1 MTSLPLSPSRPSVQD
16 VLTQGGTP
24 VGDDIIAE
32 SSTVDNTTSTAHLA
46 PQRPELHLPA
56 RDRHTWMLFTDW
68 CAAHDQS
75 SLPASPELLARFLSA
90 HPAGTA
96 TQRRHIS
103 VIDTVHHRHVF
114 PAPGRSDSIRAALD
128 TARRARLDDLA
139 ARASEVISRLP
150 ETGWPAGLFARRD
163 AMILTLAPTGLTYTQ
178 IAALRICDVTADP
191 VTDTLHVDTIDH
203 ARAVT
208 LPGLVAAGASP
219 VQVYRR
225 WMEVLGF
232 SDRYFSTHMLADL
245 MDTGDGT
252 ELAGHDGRIDPADQ
266 RPLLTPIDR
275 WGHTP
280 LTVRPLTAR
289 AVADITAAHL
299 TGRAPRHIR
308 LPVRKNTEN
317 NCLTTEATA
326 VEPLD
331 DDYYEHGV
339 AARKHAHHALGSV
352 TSVLDEIEDRAD
364 RLLAELLELIEGP
377 L

>member
-1 MTSLPLSPSRPSVQD
+1 MTTHVD
-16 VLTQGGTP
+16 A
-24 VGDDIIAE
+24 GDDITTE
-32 SSTVDNTTSTAHLA
+32 SSTVDNITSATHLA
-46 PQRPELHLPA
+46 PQPPELQLPA

-90 HPAGTA
+90 HPTGTV
-96 TQRRHIS
+96 TQRRRIS
-103 VIDTVHHRHVF
+103 VIDTAHHRYGF
-114 PAPGRSDSIRAALD
+114 PAPGRSDNIRAALD
-128 TARRARLDDLA
+128 ATRRARLDNLA
-139 ARASEVISRLP
+139 ARTGEVISRLP
-150 ETGWPAGLFARRD
+150 ETGWPAALFARRD

-191 VTDTLHVDTIDH
+191 VTDALHVDTINGV
-203 ARAVT
+203 RAVT
-208 LPGLVAAGASP
+208 PPGLVAAEASP
-219 VQVYRR
+219 ARVYRR

-232 SDRYFSTHMLADL
+232 SDRYFSTHMLAGL
-245 MDTGDGT
+245 MDTGDGN

-280 LTVRPLTAR
+280 LTATPLTAR

-299 TGRAPRHIR
+299 SGQAPRHIH
-308 LPVRKNTEN
+308 PPQRKSPEN
-317 NCLTTEATA
+317 NSSTTQSDAI
-326 VEPLD
+326 EPLG
-331 DDYYEHGV
+331 DDYYEHGI
-339 AARKHAHHALGSV
+339 AARKHAHDTLGSV
-352 TSVLDEIEDRAD
+352 TSALDEIEDRAD